1 MTEFMNHKTRMGT
14 DYARQ
19 KKQRNLKIQKTPM
32 HILFGR
38 FACLFV

>member
-19 KKQRNLKIQKTPM
+19 KKQRNLKIQKPPM
-32 HILFGR
+32 HIFFGW